1 MTEYL
6 TAAEAVKRIPP
17 GSTVYVQCSAGEPTD
32 LLKALAADPDAGR
45 DCIFTGFCVPGM
57 NPWDFAA
64 MHPTARAVSFFGT
77 PDNQGSLKDG
87 RTIFIPK
94 QYHAMHRYLSEGMKI
109 DVALISL
116 RENEDGSFHHGFGLD
131 SQDAAINQAG
141 LVIAEINEQMP
152 DAGTAA
158 SVPAAAVCIGVRTS
172 HPAPTLSIGKVTPDV
187 QTVADTVADMIADGD
202 CIQIGIGTLPV
213 ALLRALGTK
222 NDLGIHSG
230 MLADGMPE
238 LIDNGNATGL
248 AKTIDS
254 GIHVAGVPNGSRQ
267 LYEWMDGQKNLHWRP
282 ISYTHDS
289 AIIGQIDNFISINSG
304 IEVDLWGQL
313 NAESVRGKQIAGTG
327 GSVDFM
333 RGAQR
338 SRGGKSILAMTA
350 TAAGG
355 KVSRIVANL
364 AAGTVATALRT
375 DIDHVVTEYGIAGLA
390 DMPVNQRPD
399 ALIDIAAPAFR
410 DQLRDQWKDMTDGIW
425 PASAG

>member
-6 TAAEAVKRIPP
+6 TAAEAVKRIPA

-32 LLKALAADPDAGR
+32 LLQALADDPDAGR
-45 DCIFTGFCVPGM
+45 DCTFTGFCVPGM
-57 NPWDFAA
+57 NPWDFASL
-64 MHPTARAVSFFGT
+64 HPTSRAVSFFGT
-77 PDNQGSLKDG
+77 PDNQASMKDG
-87 RTIFIPK
+87 RTVFIPK
-94 QYHAMHRYLSEGMKI
+94 QYHAMHRYLSQDMKI
-109 DVALISL
+109 DVALVSL
-116 RENEDGSFHHGFGLD
+116 RDKGDGSFHHGFGLD
-131 SQDAAINQAG
+131 SQDAALGQAK
-141 LVIAEINEQMP
+141 LVIAEINDRMP

-158 SVPAAAVCIGVRTS
+158 PVPGACVDIGVRSS
-172 HPAPTLSIGKVTPDV
+172 HEAPTLSIGEITPDV
-187 QTVADTVADMIADGD
+187 QAVADTVAGMIADGD

-238 LIDNGNATGL
+238 LIDNGNATGA
-248 AKTIDS
+248 AKTIDA
-254 GIHVAGVPNGSRQ
+254 GIHVAGVPNGSQ
-267 LYEWMDGQKNLHWRP
+267 ALYDWMDGQKSLHWRP

-313 NAESVRGKQIAGTG
+313 NAESVRGRQIAGTG

-338 SRGGKSILAMTA
+338 SRGGKSILAMTS

-355 KVSRIVANL
+355 KVSRIVGNL
-364 AAGTVATALRT
+364 ARGTVATALRT
-375 DIDHVVTEYGIAGLA
+375 DIDFVVTEHGIAALA
-390 DMPVNQRPD
+390 DMPATQRPD
-399 ALIDIAAPAFR
+399 ALIEIAAPQFR
-410 DQLRDQWKDMTDGIW
+410 DQLRDEWRDMTKGIW
-425 PASAG
+425 PSSDA

>member
-17 GSTVYVQCSAGEPTD
+17 GSTIYVQCSAGEPTE

-45 DCIFTGFCVPGM
+45 DCTFTGFCVPGM

-64 MHPTARAVSFFGT
+64 LHPTARAISFFGT
-77 PDNQGSLKDG
+77 PDNQPSLKDG
-87 RTIFIPK
+87 RTLFIPK
-94 QYHAMHRYLSEGMKI
+94 QYHAMHRYLTGDLKI
-109 DVALISL
+109 DVALVSL
-116 RENEDGSFHHGFGLD
+116 RENGDGSFHHGFGLD
-131 SQDAAINQAG
+131 SQDAALGQAS
-141 LVIAEINEQMP
+141 LVIAEINDQMP
-152 DAGTAA
+152 DAGTA
-158 SVPAAAVCIGVRTS
+158 PAVSGTQVSIGVRTS
-172 HPAPTLSIGKVTPDV
+172 HPAPTLSIGTVTPDV
-187 QTVADTVADMIADGD
+187 QAVADTVAGMIGDGD

-238 LIDNGNATGL
+238 LIDNGNATGA
-248 AKTIDS
+248 AKTLDQ
-254 GIHVAGVPNGSRQ
+254 GIHVAGVPNGSRA
-267 LYEWMDGQKNLHWRP
+267 LYDWMDGQKSLHWRP

-313 NAESVRGKQIAGTG
+313 NAESVRGRQIAGTG

-338 SRGGKSILAMTA
+338 SRGGKSILAMTS

-375 DIDHVVTEYGIAGLA
+375 DIDYVVTEHGVASLA

-399 ALIDIAAPAFR
+399 ALISIAAPQFR
-410 DQLRDQWKDMTDGIW
+410 EKLQEEWRDMTKGIW
-425 PASAG
+425 PAAAS

>member
-17 GSTVYVQCSAGEPTD
+17 GSTVYVQCSAGEPTA
-32 LLKALAADPDAGR
+32 LLEALRDDPEAGR
-45 DCIFTGFCVPGM
+45 DCTFTGFCVPGM
-57 NPWDFAA
+57 NAWDFTAL
-64 MHPTARAVSFFGT
+64 HPTARSISFFGT
-77 PDNQGSLKDG
+77 PESQESMRDG

-94 QYHAMHRYLSEGMKI
+94 QYHAMHRYLSEGLKI
-109 DVALISL
+109 DVALVSL
-116 RENEDGSFHHGFGLD
+116 RDDGKGGYHHGFGLD
-131 SQDAAINQAG
+131 SQDAAINQAS
-141 LVIAEINEQMP
+141 LVIAELNDRMP
-152 DAGTAA
+152 DAGTAEP
-158 SVPAAAVCIGVRTS
+158 VPAERVHLGVRCS
-172 HPAPTLSIGKVTPDV
+172 HPAPTLAIGTVTPDV
-187 QTVADTVADMIADGD
+187 QAVADNVAAMIGDGD

-213 ALLRALGTK
+213 ALLRALTTK

-238 LIDNGNATGL
+238 LIDNGNANGSR
-248 AKTIDS
+248 KSIDR
-254 GIHVAGVPNGSRQ
+254 GIHVAGVPNGSQ
-267 LYEWMDGQKNLHWRP
+267 DLYDWMDGLKSLHWRP

-289 AIIGQIDNFISINSG
+289 AVIGQIDNFISVNSG

-313 NAESVRGKQIAGTG
+313 NAESVRGKQISGTG

-350 TAAGG
+350 TAAKG

-364 AAGTVATALRT
+364 DRGTVATALRT
-375 DIDHVVTEYGIAGLA
+375 DIDYVVTEFGAAALK

-399 ALIDIAAPAFR
+399 ALIEIAAPQFR
-410 DQLRDQWKDMTDGIW
+410 DPLKDAWRDMAKGIW
-425 PASAG
+425 PG

>member
-17 GSTVYVQCSAGEPTD
+17 GSTVYVQCSAGEPTE
-32 LLKALAADPDAGR
+32 LLRALADDPEAGR

-57 NPWDFAA
+57 NPWDFASL
-64 MHPTARAVSFFGT
+64 HPTARAVSFFGT
-77 PDNQGSLKDG
+77 PDNQASLKDG

-94 QYHAMHRYLSEGMKI
+94 QYHAMHRYLSEDMKI
-109 DVALISL
+109 DVALLSL
-116 RENEDGSFHHGFGLD
+116 RDNGDGSFHHGFGLD
-131 SQDAAINQAG
+131 SQDAALNQAK
-141 LVIAEINEQMP
+141 LVIAEINDQAP
-152 DAGTAA
+152 DAGSAPP
-158 SVPAAAVCIGVRTS
+158 VPGSMVTIGVSAS
-172 HPAPTLSIGKVTPDV
+172 HPAPTLSIGAVTDDV
-187 QTVADTVADMIADGD
+187 QAVADTVAGMINDGD

-238 LIDNGNATGL
+238 LIDNGNATGE
-248 AKTIDS
+248 AKSIDK
-254 GIHVAGVPNGSRQ
+254 GIHVAGVPNGSRS
-267 LYEWMDGQKNLHWRP
+267 LYDWMDGQKSLHWRP

-313 NAESVRGKQIAGTG
+313 NAESVRGRQIAGTG

-338 SRGGKSILAMTA
+338 SRGGKSILAMTS

-355 KVSRIVANL
+355 KVSRIVGSL
-364 AAGTVATALRT
+364 ARGTVATALRT
-375 DIDHVVTEYGIAGLA
+375 DIDYVVTEYGIADLRNMA
-390 DMPVNQRPD
+390 AHQRPD
-399 ALIDIAAPAFR
+399 ALIEIAAPQFR
-410 DQLRDQWKDMTDGIW
+410 EKLRDEWRDMTSGIW
-425 PASAG
+425 PEAGS